1 MSSLQQEVAAVAEW
15 YRHRIV
21 AGFVTSSSPVPLKTR
36 RVGQRC
42 TLNLSRAETSSR
54 WCGKL
59 FCDYEPIFTDGS
71 KSESLVGSAVV
82 SLSTVITDA
91 LPISASIYTAKLHAL
106 RIALEHISLSCG
118 KKFIIYTDSLSALQ
132 SIVSLHSSSH
142 PILGDITYALAN
154 HLKKK
159 DIRFCWIPGHAG
171 ITGNELA
178 DTAAR
183 SATGSSE
190 RFPIPHSDLKAC
202 FRQKLQSVWQSNW
215 DQQTEN
221 KLHSVM
227 PVLAPTV
234 PSSSNRREQVIGTRL
249 RLGYTRLRIGIFC
262 LVNHHPIARNVMS
275 RYR

>member
-1 MSSLQQEVAAVAEW
+1 MPPWKVIYPNV
-15 YRHRIV
+15 
-21 AGFVTSSSPVPLKTR
+21 
-36 RVGQRC
+36 
-42 TLNLSRAETSSR
+42 
-54 WCGKL
+54 
-59 FCDYEPIFTDGS
+59 DFT
-71 KSESLVGSAVV
+71 
-82 SLSTVITDA
+82 
-91 LPISASIYTAKLHAL
+91 
-106 RIALEHISLSCG
+106 LSCYS
-118 KKFIIYTDSLSALQ
+118 KACTP
-132 SIVSLHSSSH
+132 SH
-142 PILGDITYALAN
+142 PILVDITYALAN

-159 DIRFCWIPGHAG
+159 DIRFGWIPGHAR

-234 PSSSNRREQVIGTRL
+234 PSSSNRREQVIWTRL
-249 RLGYTRLRIGIFC
+249 HLGHTRLTHSHLLFGEPPPYCEICNVSLSVKYILCVCPHSNHLRHRLFNSVDFIISSILNNSTNSS
-262 LVNHHPIARNVMS
+262 LVFKFINIKGFIHHI
-275 RYR
+275 

>member
-1 MSSLQQEVAAVAEW
+1 MLRLYRALIRSKLDYGSVVYSSACKSLLKILDPVHHQALRLCLGAFRTSPFESLYAEVYEPPLDLRRNLYDFNSHRSSLTYSQPF
-15 YRHRIV
+15 HFRIRD
-21 AGFVTSSSPVPLKTR
+21 LIND
-36 RVGQRC
+36 
-42 TLNLSRAETSSR
+42 LNLNIGRITL
-54 WCGKL
+54 CK
-59 FCDYEPIFTDGS
+59 I
-71 KSESLVGSAVV
+71 SEVPPWKG
-82 SLSTVITDA
+82 
-91 LPISASIYTAKLHAL
+91 IYPK
-106 RIALEHISLSCG
+106 
-118 KKFIIYTDSLSALQ
+118 
-132 SIVSLHSSSH
+132 SH
-142 PILGDITYALAN
+142 PILVDITYALAN

-159 DIRFCWIPGHAG
+159 DIRFCCIPGHAG

-234 PSSSNRREQVIGTRL
+234 PSSNRRERVIWARL
-249 RLGYTRLRIGIFC
+249 RLGHTRLTHRPVLLKLSI
-262 LVNHHPIARNVMS
+262 
-275 RYR
+275 